1 MNTLI
6 RWEAMRCLP
15 RFLYCMFISGLGF
28 SVRVQGGRIG
38 SLVSIAGQSLR
49 LDDKAKHTLQ
59 RYFSPI
65 LGWDICNHIPESY
78 QYTMTVGTLITG
90 AMTSCYNPAGY

>member
-1 MNTLI
+1 
-6 RWEAMRCLP
+6 MRCLP

-49 LDDKAKHTLQ
+49 RDDMAKHTLR

-65 LGWDICNHIPESY
+65 LGRDICNHIPESY

-90 AMTSCYNPAGY
+90 AMTSC